1 MDYSKITEELLVGTT
16 PTVKDYDLLRE
27 MGVGLVINMRFER
40 RPFPDQN
47 VSPLKLLWL
56 PTIDWPLFPIPISML
71 KRGARQALETIQ
83 AGRKVLA
90 HCAGGRHRG
99 VAMGAAVLIARG
111 YDPEEAMQLIA
122 ARRKVADPQAYYI
135 RSRILRFA
143 RQWQVM
149 EGAQ

>member
-1 MDYSKITEELLVGTT
+1 MDYSKITEELMVGTT
-16 PTVKDYDLLRE
+16 PAVKDYDLLRE

-40 RPFPDQN
+40 RPYPDLHAA
-47 VSPLKLLWL
+47 PIKFLWL

-71 KRGARQALETIQ
+71 KRGAQLALETIQ
-83 AGRKVLA
+83 AGRKVLT

-111 YDPEEAMQLIA
+111 YDAEEAMQLIA
-122 ARRKVADPQAYYI
+122 SRRKVADPQAYYI

-143 RQWQVM
+143 RQWQSS
-149 EGAQ
+149 